1 MKRLLGALLFVLML
15 PATVC
20 AAAADGPPEVPPGA
34 GIGVEP
40 GYTRTEPG
48 HWEHT
53 DTLYFGSIDEERTAD
68 GVTVLASLENEKK
81 DIIFTF
87 TDSGGEQA
95 VYTVTPYWFPDRCY
109 AEDSFAVGVNIVRS
123 PDEDQEFGE
132 VTASVVIAEVTPGEG
147 RYGFEPEVISYFK
160 KPDGT
165 EVQRFGVHEN
175 MTFSE
180 GSAGKYYIDLRGRF
194 PAGEEDGQK
203 LYAVVGTQDEP
214 GRETRVFIA
223 YVYRWVDEPET
234 IEVPDQYGPVEFH
247 NTPAGKPVL
256 YGLIIGAVMI
266 VFVII
271 VFLRKRRKK

>member
-81 DIIFTF
+81 DIVFTF

-203 LYAVVGTQDEP
+203 LYAGVH
-214 GRETRVFIA
+214 RV
-223 YVYRWVDEPET
+223 
-234 IEVPDQYGPVEFH
+234 
-247 NTPAGKPVL
+247 
-256 YGLIIGAVMI
+256 
-266 VFVII
+266 
-271 VFLRKRRKK
+271 

>member
-256 YGLIIGAVMI
+256 YGLIIGAVMS

>member
-223 YVYRWVDEPET
+223 YEYRWVDEPET
-234 IEVPDQYGPVEFH
+234 IEVPDQYGPVEYH

-256 YGLIIGAVMI
+256 YGLIIGAALI
-266 VFVII
+266 VI
-271 VFLRKRRKK
+271 VTVVLLRKRRKK